1 MFAGVGGFHLGL
13 TQATGFKGVWANE
26 WDKYASAVYRYRFPD
41 TPLSTDD
48 IRAVNPEDLPDFDL
62 LCGGFPC
69 QAFSVAGKRGGFED
83 TRGTLFFEIAR
94 VARAKRP
101 RLLLLENVKGLLN
114 HDGGKTFTV
123 ILSALDELGYHVE
136 WQVLNSK
143 HHGVPQNRE
152 RIFIIGYLGEAP
164 TGTVFP
170 IGEVSGDAAQPQG
183 EAQGEG
189 SRIRDDDSGLAGA
202 LRVGGSGLEDNLI
215 AGTLSHRYGKD
226 GKENLIQVNRENEK
240 HCPTCICEQS
250 EEEVLN
256 SNPEESDDHC
266 PTCTCNKATMIHN
279 VYGGFNEGIRT
290 FEEVSPTIRTPKGG
304 GHLPYVAMRMV
315 RSEKGKEAR
324 RENQKKGIDKTPFG
338 FEHRAME
345 PFKEQVTGAI
355 TDALNRDTLLGN
367 KNRIRRL
374 TPVECERLQGFPDG
388 WTSVGVFDGVEKPI
402 SDSQRYKMMG
412 NAVTVNVVRFLGKR
426 LLATQT
432 F

>member
-1 MFAGVGGFHLGL
+1 MIRFIDIFAGVGGFHLGL
-13 TQATGFKGVWANE
+13 TQAEGFRGVWANE
-26 WDKYASAVYRYRFPD
+26 WDKYAASVYRYRFPD

-48 IRAVNPEDLPDFDL
+48 VRVINPDTLPDFDL
-62 LCGGFPC
+62 LCAGFPC

-94 VARAKRP
+94 IARVKRP

-114 HDGGKTFTV
+114 HDGGRTFTV

-152 RIFIIGYLGEAP
+152 RVFIIGYLDERPAR
-164 TGTVFP
+164 TVFP

-189 SRIRDDDSGLAGA
+189 SRIRNDDSGLAGA

-226 GKENLIQVNRENEK
+226 GSENLIQVQPVLTPERPEK
-240 HCPTCICEQS
+240 RQNGRRFKSQGEHRFTLTGQDIHG
-250 EEEVLN
+250 V
-256 SNPEESDDHC
+256 
-266 PTCTCNKATMIHN
+266 MIHN
-279 VYGGFNEGIRT
+279 VYGGFNEGIRV
-290 FEEVSPTIRTPKGG
+290 FEDTSPTIRTPKGG
-304 GHLPYVAMRMV
+304 GHLPYVANSIDTSGYLRQMGRH
-315 RSEKGKEAR
+315 EIGKH
-324 RENQKKGIDKTPFG
+324 GL
-338 FEHRAME
+338 
-345 PFKEQVTGAI
+345 
-355 TDALNRDTLLGN
+355 TDY
-367 KNRIRRL
+367 RIRRL
-374 TPVECERLQGFPDG
+374 TPIECERLQGFPDD
-388 WTSVGVFDGVEKPI
+388 WTEYGTFPDKNHPTLTLKTRI

-412 NAVTVNVVRFLGKR
+412 NAVTVNVVRFLGER